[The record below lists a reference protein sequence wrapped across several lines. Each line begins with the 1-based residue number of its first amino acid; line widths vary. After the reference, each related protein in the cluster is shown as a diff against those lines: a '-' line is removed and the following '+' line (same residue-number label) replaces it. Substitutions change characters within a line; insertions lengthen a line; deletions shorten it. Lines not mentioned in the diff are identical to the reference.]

1 MTKYIKLQEIANKY
15 YIRCLTKEEF
25 GKILELFESKLT
37 IDDWD
42 IYKQETWYNGHTGV
56 HDSFLRCE
64 KGIDEILAKDV
75 IKEFENNWLIEDG
88 ETISQNV
95 IKKEFEKIDK
105 EILNNNKNLE
115 NILGKNSN
123 IHVNKTFPK
132 ILERPTQEEKLEK
145 IIDEGLEKV
154 SNKIKDSFQKTKE
167 EFLSS
172 IEKETPT
179 LEKWGDNQKFT
190 KEELEHELGKVL
202 KKDITCE
209 KNCSTVCGECQIS
222 PNDVPIGEEYIEYV
236 HHPNHYGG
244 ENNVYEA
251 IKIIEAH
258 NLNFVEGN
266 VVKYLLRYKKK
277 NGFEDLEKAL
287 WYLNRLVENYKKNN

>member
-1 MTKYIKLQEIANKY
+1 MTKKERLEKIVESYYIK
-15 YIRCLTKEEF
+15 CLTKEEF
-25 GKILELFESKLT
+25 GKILEMFESKL
-37 IDDWD
+37 
-42 IYKQETWYNGHTGV
+42 
-56 HDSFLRCE
+56 S
-64 KGIDEILAKDV
+64 IDEWDKYGENTLYNDV
-75 IKEFENNWLIEDG
+75 YDDVEESPNGYEGISSSYVIEEIENNWLIKDG
-88 ETISQNV
+88 EI
-95 IKKEFEKIDK
+95 IKPNSTTEFRET
-105 EILNNNKNLE
+105 NKKLE

-132 ILERPTQEEKLEK
+132 ILERPTEEEKLEK

-172 IEKETPT
+172 IEKEPPI
-179 LEKWGDNQKFT
+179 LEKWGDNQKVT
-190 KEELEHELGKVL
+190 KEELEHELGKFL
-202 KKDITCE
+202 KKDRTCE
-209 KNCSTVCGECQIS
+209 KNCSTVCGECQILS
-222 PNDVPIGEEYIEYV
+222 NNVPIGEEYVEYV

-258 NLNFVEGN
+258 DLNFVEGN

-287 WYLNRLVENYKKNN
+287 WYMNRLVENYKKNN